1 MTSKLDQSRQEWK
14 TMGRG
19 RLSPR
24 ETDDPQTF
32 RTLLEEAVQAFPQ
45 FDVPPTE
52 TPNVSGA
59 DLVEWFD
66 AWRQRVKAALDLFA
80 ELHLNARYL
89 AHRGTRCPFC
99 DSDEVEG
106 AEVTTGNGTAMQEMS
121 CLSCQHAWVDRYTL
135 TAITVEPEATVTC
148 SLCHCPTPALSAHLH
163 QGQWIGDEC
172 WDERLQASE

>member
-1 MTSKLDQSRQEWK
+1 
-14 TMGRG
+14 
-19 RLSPR
+19 
-24 ETDDPQTF
+24 
-32 RTLLEEAVQAFPQ
+32 
-45 FDVPPTE
+45 
-52 TPNVSGA
+52 
-59 DLVEWFD
+59 
-66 AWRQRVKAALDLFA
+66 
-80 ELHLNARYL
+80 LNARYL